1 MLTDTT
7 LRHLK
12 PKPKRYK
19 FADRDGMYALVSP
32 SRAISFRYD
41 YRLNGCPETAF
52 IVSIFGRHGGIY
64 CAVVRI
70 HQTRKLVLL
79 LPDCMHPLPNGMH
92 LCHSSSIPSSSAR

>member
-32 SRAISFRYD
+32 SGAISFRYD

-52 IVSIFGRHGGIY
+52 IVSIFG
-64 CAVVRI
+64 
-70 HQTRKLVLL
+70 
-79 LPDCMHPLPNGMH
+79 
-92 LCHSSSIPSSSAR
+92 